1 MDKILETTIRSLF
14 KFLVH
19 RSWKSSDG
27 FAEAYPFI
35 RPQMV
40 LRIRLDRKWNGSGP
54 PVLSNVHFDNFC
66 IPFDYWNIQ
75 YFVPG
80 QNYSVTMPHLQ
91 LIRIY
96 PKSDYFRSTQVIQRN
111 SLPFTKPGNP
121 RKRNPWNDSSSS
133 LVSEISTKLARA
145 ENSSQNK

>member
-1 MDKILETTIRSLF
+1 MLGTLF
-14 KFLVH
+14 KFLAH
-19 RSWKSSDG
+19 RSWISSDG

-40 LRIRLDRKWNGSGP
+40 LRIRLDRKWNGSGA
-54 PVLSNVHFDNFC
+54 PVLSNIHFDNFC

-75 YFVPG
+75 CFVSELE
-80 QNYSVTMPHLQ
+80 NYSVTVPRLQ

-96 PKSDYFRSTQVIQRN
+96 PITFDPSKEFNETRYHH
-111 SLPFTKPGNP
+111 LPNPGD
-121 RKRNPWNDSSSS
+121 RNPWNDSSSS
-133 LVSEISTKLARA
+133 LVSGISAKLARA